1 MSYVPYPDAWRGRV
15 RLADTGCSLLRQRLT
30 DCKHRASQNLNP
42 QALVGEDAYRKPQVE
57 AAAVRC
63 TSRWCSIRG
72 QSHGLPYLGPPKPKA
87 QVLVQVEEDRKPQIE
102 AAVVRIMKARRV
114 LDHNSIVAEV
124 TRQLSARFLPNP
136 TVIKKRIESLIER
149 EFLERDATDRRLY
162 RYLA

>member
-1 MSYVPYPDAWRGRV
+1 MCPLPITQSIA
-15 RLADTGCSLLRQRLT
+15 SNLT
-30 DCKHRASQNLNP
+30 KGP
-42 QALVGEDAYRKPQVE
+42 ITETVGGGPAQMVT
-57 AAAVRC
+57 AAASWSSCIIAKVMVVDC
-63 TSRWCSIRG
+63 PL
-72 QSHGLPYLGPPKPKA
+72 HPPKCEPR
-87 QVLVQVEEDRKPQIE
+87 VPVQVEEDRKPQIE